1 MPINDYHREADDICA
16 RIDEA
21 EARVREAIAK
31 DWLLYE
37 TLMVPKASW
46 PGQYHLRNAKVGE
59 RLLLTLLKART
70 DLEGS
75 I

>member
-21 EARVREAIAK
+21 EARVRKAIAK

-37 TLMVPKASW
+37 TLMVPKASS

>member
-1 MPINDYHREADDICA
+1 MPINDYHRETDDICA

-21 EARVREAIAK
+21 EARVRKVIAK

-37 TLMVPKASW
+37 TLMVPKVSW

-59 RLLLTLLKART
+59 RLLVTLLKART